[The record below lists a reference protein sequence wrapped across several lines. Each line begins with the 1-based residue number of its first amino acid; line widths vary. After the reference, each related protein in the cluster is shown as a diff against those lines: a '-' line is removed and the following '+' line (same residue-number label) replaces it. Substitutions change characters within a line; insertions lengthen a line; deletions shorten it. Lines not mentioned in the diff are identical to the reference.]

1 MGNINRRHFT
11 EDVAELLIAVY
22 NQSSLTFSSAINTW
36 KVLVRLIR
44 RWYPVI
50 GDPLVSSS
58 DVTPSMQSVWVSLPK
73 PLAVGVK
80 EVIIPHNRCASFWCN
95 NKIGFLAV
103 VT

>member
-1 MGNINRRHFT
+1 M
-11 EDVAELLIAVY
+11 
-22 NQSSLTFSSAINTW
+22 FSSAIYTW
-36 KVLVRLIR
+36 KMLVRLIR
-44 RWYPVI
+44 CCYPVI

-58 DVTPSMQSVWVSLPK
+58 DVTASMQRVRVSLAK

-95 NKIGFLAV
+95 HQISFLAV